1 MTHIRL
7 VIRKCAVSDGTEE
20 VSAILQ
26 SLLDRLTDLEKY
38 EKFLLS
44 LSEKEQ
50 EKAKLTKV
58 IWQYSFYLGTVM
70 VLSVLDMFCIYFLEL
85 FIVRRQQSR

>member
-1 MTHIRL
+1 METFPYDFRDERMMTHIRS
-7 VIRKCAVSDGTEE
+7 VIRKCAVSVGTEE

-26 SLLDRLTDLEKY
+26 SLLNRLTDLEKY

-50 EKAKLTKV
+50 EKTKLSKV
-58 IWQYSFYLGTVM
+58 IWQ
-70 VLSVLDMFCIYFLEL
+70 FLIIL
-85 FIVRRQQSR
+85 FKKKMQAFF